1 MHMHMHMHMHMDG
14 LSSSCLVVI
23 AHAHVCETL
32 AQTRTC
38 ARCDVPI
45 GRRGKLD
52 QRSATLQRGT
62 GPRTRHSGNWHIE
75 THSDSKL
82 CICSTCRED
91 AVVVGV

>member
-1 MHMHMHMHMHMDG
+1 MREFGAGKEMGSEGGDMHMHMHMHMHMDG

-52 QRSATLQRGT
+52 
-62 GPRTRHSGNWHIE
+62 
-75 THSDSKL
+75 
-82 CICSTCRED
+82 
-91 AVVVGV
+91 